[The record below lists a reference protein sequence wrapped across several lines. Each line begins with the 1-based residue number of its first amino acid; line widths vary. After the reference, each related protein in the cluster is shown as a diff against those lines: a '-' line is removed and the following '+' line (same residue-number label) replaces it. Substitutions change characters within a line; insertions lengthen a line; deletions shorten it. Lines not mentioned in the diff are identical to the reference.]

1 MASAGGYLLYL
12 RQRTVNAVLAPSR
25 RTPDTNRMLGTLGS
39 RPWSYLAM
47 RRRRLCAVLAPT
59 SPHIAQYLTA
69 DLDLPHMFA
78 RPFPDCESET
88 AAAGPIPTVA
98 GSAPITGWS

>member
-1 MASAGGYLLYL
+1 MASAVGYLLYL

-47 RRRRLCAVLAPT
+47 RRRRLLPYSPLHRLT
-59 SPHIAQYLTA
+59 SPNISPRTLTICSSGHC
-69 DLDLPHMFA
+69 L
-78 RPFPDCESET
+78 
-88 AAAGPIPTVA
+88 TV
-98 GSAPITGWS
+98 